1 VIFIRHF
8 FCGSCQEYIRALAA
22 SIKPDELLKLP
33 IPTSFAIIGCGD
45 HGLIDFYAKETGCPF
60 PIYAD
65 EANTLYDDLGMATT
79 WAFGTKPEYFRQSM
93 AWVVLGSIT
102 QGLKHL
108 SSGLATKGGDTKRVG
123 GEFLFEPSQDEGGK
137 TISWCHR
144 MTTTRDHTEVKEL
157 AKVLDKDGT
166 VLLQT
171 A

>member
-1 VIFIRHF
+1 
-8 FCGSCQEYIRALAA
+8 
-22 SIKPDELLKLP
+22 
-33 IPTSFAIIGCGD
+33 
-45 HGLIDFYAKETGCPF
+45 
-60 PIYAD
+60 
-65 EANTLYDDLGMATT
+65 MATT